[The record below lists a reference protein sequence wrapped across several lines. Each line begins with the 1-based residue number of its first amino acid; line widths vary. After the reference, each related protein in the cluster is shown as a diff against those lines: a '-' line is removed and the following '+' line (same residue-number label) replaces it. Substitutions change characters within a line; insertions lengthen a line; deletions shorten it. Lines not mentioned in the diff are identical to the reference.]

1 MEVLQ
6 VDEESVREEMT
17 TILEGETDL
26 IPNKYEGGFKVWEG
40 KPVTVIFIDVIFSC
54 FSFPPTLQDFLT

>member
-17 TILEGETDL
+17 SILEGETDL

-40 KPVTVIFIDVIFSC
+40 KV
-54 FSFPPTLQDFLT
+54 L